1 MNNRKYKLSA
11 SLICGDIIN
20 LKEDL
25 KSLEKGKA
33 DYLHFDMMD
42 GLFVPRFGQYP
53 EILKSIKENSK
64 IPVDVHLMIQNPEP
78 YIEVLADAGADVI
91 VPHIE
96 STPHIHRVVKKIKD
110 LGVRAGVALNPGTSL
125 STLDYLI
132 DEIDWVELMAIN
144 PGIVGHKLIPNM
156 LNKIYDLK
164 KIVGLRENFEIQI
177 DGGVTPGS
185 ASKMVTAGATV
196 LVCGSSTIY
205 RPKEGS
211 LDVRL
216 NEMRKIIDT
225 ETAL

>member
-185 ASKMVTAGATV
+185 ASKMVTAKKV
-196 LVCGSSTIY
+196 HW
-205 RPKEGS
+205 
-211 LDVRL
+211 RL
-216 NEMRKIIDT
+216 KSMK
-225 ETAL
+225 